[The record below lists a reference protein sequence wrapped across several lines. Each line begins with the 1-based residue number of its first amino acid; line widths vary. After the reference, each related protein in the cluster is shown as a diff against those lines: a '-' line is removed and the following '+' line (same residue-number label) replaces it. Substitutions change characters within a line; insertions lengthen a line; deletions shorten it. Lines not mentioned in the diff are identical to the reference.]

1 MQHANR
7 NILISHLYAP
17 GPWRE
22 TPSCSVCYLLFL
34 ILICDSPVGICIPCV
49 CTNALLADKR
59 SVMAQHVEGF
69 INHEDPRKHPSVG
82 GVRFVLPSWSNRLVD
97 IFLPIARAIPNIVVQ

>member
-1 MQHANR
+1 
-7 NILISHLYAP
+7 
-17 GPWRE
+17 
-22 TPSCSVCYLLFL
+22 
-34 ILICDSPVGICIPCV
+34 
-49 CTNALLADKR
+49 
-59 SVMAQHVEGF
+59 MAQHVEGF